1 MKRRYTDTEFDVLV
15 KLDGRQKLTLKDH
28 FTLGRIYKRHGAMS
42 VCAAMRNMDGLPHI
56 NKRLAAKR
64 DAARSRKV

>member
-1 MKRRYTDTEFDVLV
+1 MKQKYTDAEFDVLV

-28 FTLGRIYKRHGAMS
+28 FTLERMYKRHGAMS

-56 NKRLAAKR
+56 NKSLAAKR
-64 DAARSRKV
+64 DAARAR